1 MTRLRTLLLLLAAA
15 VALTA
20 ALAQP
25 QQANAH
31 ALLARSDPPINA
43 ALRES
48 PTRITLFM
56 TEPLQ
61 HDYSSVTVLDSS
73 GRRRDIGA
81 TEFSDANATQMS
93 VRVLR
98 LEAGVYTVVWR
109 TLSQV
114 DGHTWNGSYVFS
126 VLHPDGS
133 APAGTGVDVDLSRP
147 GPPAAADAA
156 VKAVGLAALV
166 LFVGALFTA
175 LVLRPGSEPI
185 LIPILGAAALLGILT
200 TGYEAVAAALRLG
213 GLEFLDEAL
222 FDTRN
227 GLWLQARAAALIA
240 IAGVLFVRSPLS
252 PRLTLLSPRLRAK
265 MSPATLPSPPAL
277 RGEMSRRDRG
287 GSPRPTQTLALL
299 ALAWLAATAAV
310 SHGAALDAGGVW
322 GALFDAIHLGAAAI
336 WIGGLFA
343 VLLILRRWPQ
353 ERIAVVRRFSIAAAI
368 SVPILAAA
376 GLLSALI
383 QIPAARG
390 LIDTD
395 WGVAF
400 LIKVAVLAALF
411 SAAAINAFVLRPRD
425 TAAGGDDPTLE
436 RRFKRLM
443 RAEVLLG
450 LAAIAATAALTQLPS
465 PASVLPDSEQKDNT
479 IVETVARADLVAQ
492 LQISPNLVGFN
503 EWQVRLTDAEG
514 APLQNAVEDLL
525 LRFRYEDEAV
535 GPVTV
540 PATRVGDGEFEL
552 DGAYFGLPGRWTI
565 ELELRR
571 ASGDDLIAAITTEVE
586 SGYQTVAPFETAP
599 PGALALPLKQMD
611 WNGIGALWAFVLG
624 GLAWINR
631 PHLRSSL
638 GSRGGDAAFVA
649 GLLGIIVGVVLLTGL
664 HVEPGRTLANPVAL
678 TQESVE
684 RGSGLFATHC
694 ASCHGETGAGDGPLA
709 DTLPAPPANFTVH
722 VPFHPDGVLYAWI
735 SDGIRGTGMPA
746 WAGQLS
752 EQERWDLVN
761 YLRRNFDP
769 AALRSS
775 DPD

>member
-1 MTRLRTLLLLLAAA
+1 MIRPRTLLLILAAA
-15 VALTA
+15 VALAA
-20 ALAQP
+20 ALVQP
-25 QQANAH
+25 HQAVAH

-61 HDYSSVTVLDSS
+61 QNYSGVTVLDS
-73 GRRRDIGA
+73 GGQRRDIGA

-93 VRVLR
+93 IRVLR

-133 APAGTGVDVDLSRP
+133 APAGTGVAVDLSRP
-147 GPPAAADAA
+147 GPPPAADAA
-156 VKAVGLAALV
+156 VKAIGLAALV

-240 IAGVLFVRSPLS
+240 IAGVLFLQSPLS
-252 PRLTLLSPRLRAK
+252 PRLPLLSPRLR
-265 MSPATLPSPPAL
+265 
-277 RGEMSRRDRG
+277 GEMSRSDRG

-299 ALAWLAATAAV
+299 ALAWLAATSAV

-336 WIGGLFA
+336 WIGGLAA

-411 SAAAINAFVLRPRD
+411 SAAAVNAFVLRPRD

-443 RAEVLLG
+443 RVEVLLG

-479 IVETVARADLVAQ
+479 IVETVARADVVAQ

-503 EWQVRLTDAEG
+503 EWKVRLTDAEG
-514 APLQNAVEDLL
+514 EPLRNAVEDLL

-535 GPVTV
+535 GPVVV

-599 PGALALPLKQMD
+599 PGALALPLTQMD

-631 PHLRSSL
+631 PHLRASF
-638 GSRGGDAAFVA
+638 GSRGGDGAFVA

-684 RGSGLFATHC
+684 RGGGLFATHC

-775 DPD
+775 DLD

>member
-1 MTRLRTLLLLLAAA
+1 MTRLRAFLLMLVAATALAAA
-15 VALTA
+15 IGQTEWAD
-20 ALAQP
+20 
-25 QQANAH
+25 AH

-61 HDYSSVTVLDSS
+61 RDYSSVTVLDST
-73 GRRRDIGA
+73 GQRRDIGA
-81 TEFSDANATQMS
+81 TEFSDANPTQMGI
-93 VRVLR
+93 RVLR

-133 APAGTGVDVDLSRP
+133 APAGTGVAVDLTRP
-147 GPPAAADAA
+147 GPPPGADAA
-156 VKAVGLAALV
+156 VKAVGLGALV
-166 LFVGALFTA
+166 LFIGGLFTV

-185 LIPILGAAALLGILT
+185 LMPLLGAAALCGMLT

-213 GLEFLDEAL
+213 GLGLLDEVL
-222 FDTRN
+222 FETRN
-227 GLWLQARAAALIA
+227 GLWLQVRWAALIA
-240 IAGVLFVRSPLS
+240 IALTLALRISPLS
-252 PRLTLLSPRLRAK
+252 PRS
-265 MSPATLPSPPAL
+265 
-277 RGEMSRRDRG
+277 RGEMSRSDRG
-287 GSPRPTQTLALL
+287 GSGRTAQTLALL
-299 ALAWLAATAAV
+299 GLAWLAATSAV
-310 SHGAALDAGGVW
+310 SHGAALDAGGIW
-322 GALFDAIHLGAAAI
+322 GALFDSIHLSAASI
-336 WIGGLFA
+336 WIGGLAA
-343 VLLILRRWPQ
+343 VLIVLRRWPQ
-353 ERIAVVRRFSIAAAI
+353 ERVAVVRRFSIAAAV
-368 SVPILAAA
+368 SVPVLAAA

-395 WGVAF
+395 WGIAF
-400 LIKVAVLAALF
+400 LIKVTVLAALF
-411 SAAAINAFVLRPRD
+411 SAAALNAFVLRPRD
-425 TAAGGDDPTLE
+425 AAADGHDATLE

-450 LAAIAATAALTQLPS
+450 VAVIAATAALTQLPS

-479 IVETVARADLVAQ
+479 IVETVARADVVAQ

-503 EWQVRLTDAEG
+503 EWRVRLTNAEG
-514 APLQNAVEDLL
+514 EPLQNAVEDLL

-535 GPVTV
+535 GPVVV

-571 ASGDDLIAAITTEVE
+571 ASGDDLIAAVTTDVE

-599 PGALALPLKQMD
+599 PGALALPLTQMD
-611 WNGIGALWAFVLG
+611 WNGVGALWAFVLG
-624 GLAWINR
+624 GLIWINR
-631 PHLRSSL
+631 PHLRARF
-638 GSRGGDAAFVA
+638 GSRGGDGAFVA

-684 RGSGLFATHC
+684 RGGALFATHC

-752 EQERWDLVN
+752 EQDRWDLVN

-775 DPD
+775 ALD

>member
-1 MTRLRTLLLLLAAA
+1 MNRLRALLLMFVAAAALAAA
-15 VALTA
+15 IGQTERAD
-20 ALAQP
+20 
-25 QQANAH
+25 AH

-61 HDYSSVTVLDSS
+61 RDYSSVTVLDSS
-73 GRRRDIGA
+73 GQRRDIGA
-81 TEFSDANATQMS
+81 TEFSGANPTQMS

-133 APAGTGVDVDLSRP
+133 APAGTGVAVDLTRP
-147 GPPAAADAA
+147 GPPAGADAA
-156 VKAVGLAALV
+156 VKAVGLGALV
-166 LFVGALFTA
+166 LFIGGLFTV

-185 LIPILGAAALLGILT
+185 LIPLLGAAAVCGVLT

-213 GLEFLDEAL
+213 GLGLLDEVL
-222 FDTRN
+222 FETRN
-227 GLWLQARAAALIA
+227 GLWLQVRWAALIA
-240 IAGVLFVRSPLS
+240 IALTLALRISPLS
-252 PRLTLLSPRLRAK
+252 PRS
-265 MSPATLPSPPAL
+265 
-277 RGEMSRRDRG
+277 RGEMSRSDRG
-287 GSPRPTQTLALL
+287 GSGRTAQTLALL
-299 ALAWLAATAAV
+299 GLAWLAATAAV
-310 SHGAALDAGGVW
+310 SHGAALDAGGIW
-322 GALFDAIHLGAAAI
+322 GALFDSIHLGAASI
-336 WIGGLFA
+336 WIGGLAA
-343 VLLILRRWPQ
+343 VWIVLRRWPQ
-353 ERIAVVRRFSIAAAI
+353 ERVVVVRRFSIAAAV
-368 SVPILAAA
+368 SVPVLAAA

-395 WGVAF
+395 WGIAF
-400 LIKVAVLAALF
+400 LIKVTVLAALF
-411 SAAAINAFVLRPRD
+411 SAAALNAFVLRPRD
-425 TAAGGDDPTLE
+425 AAADGHDPTLE

-450 LAAIAATAALTQLPS
+450 VAVIAATAALTQLPS

-479 IVETVARADLVAQ
+479 IVETVARADVVAQ

-503 EWQVRLTDAEG
+503 EWRVRLTNAEG
-514 APLQNAVEDLL
+514 EPLQNAVEDLL

-535 GPVTV
+535 GPVVV

-571 ASGDDLIAAITTEVE
+571 ASGDDLIAAVTTDVE

-599 PGALALPLKQMD
+599 PGALALPLTQMD
-611 WNGIGALWAFVLG
+611 WNGVGALWAFVLG
-624 GLAWINR
+624 GLIWINR
-631 PHLRSSL
+631 PHLRARF
-638 GSRGGDAAFVA
+638 GSHGGDGAFVA

-684 RGSGLFATHC
+684 RGDALFATHC

-752 EQERWDLVN
+752 EQDRWDLVN

-775 DPD
+775 ALD